1 MSIPKKKP
9 TPEPDDAQRAFG
21 IDPDNIPENIQSE
34 DLTPWLKEEAWP
46 QPKWFTKAKADG
58 KMLNKNFDS
67 YVMDTLRWRYTRLEG
82 DFRTV
87 FNNYFNTK
95 YVDKVT
101 ARRIISFLESARE
114 ALEKDNCDPLDVSNL
129 LDMADQYMVWLF
141 PPHVANVQM
150 AALTAQL
157 KTEGNPWGDYLAAE
171 TTREGATLGSYRA
184 ALDRVKQATNDSNQI
199 TQVNNG
205 LQIERLEM
213 LTKWGLVV
221 TIVMLIG
228 IPLVT
233 KSKEGIFDGSVIGDY
248 VVKSGRQW
256 LVIPIIAL
264 IGAVG
269 AFLSGLLQMRR
280 SKITIGEFKEN
291 VMQFRLRLIVG
302 AIFAMMVSMLL
313 TWDIISGVEIKN
325 AGAYV
330 LIAFLCGFSERYFL
344 NLLRIDEEGNSTIPQ
359 GAPIVAANTS
369 KPTDAINETVVPEN
383 PNDVKMN

>member
-1 MSIPKKKP
+1 
-9 TPEPDDAQRAFG
+9 
-21 IDPDNIPENIQSE
+21 
-34 DLTPWLKEEAWP
+34 L
-46 QPKWFTKAKADG
+46 
-58 KMLNKNFDS
+58 
-67 YVMDTLRWRYTRLEG
+67 Y
-82 DFRTV
+82 
-87 FNNYFNTK
+87 
-95 YVDKVT
+95 
-101 ARRIISFLESARE
+101 
-114 ALEKDNCDPLDVSNL
+114 
-129 LDMADQYMVWLF
+129 
-141 PPHVANVQM
+141 PPHVANAQM

-171 TTREGATLGSYRA
+171 TTREGATLGGYRA
-184 ALDRVKQATNDSNQI
+184 ALDRVKQAVNDNNQI

-233 KSKEGIFDGSVIGDY
+233 KSKEGIFDGSAIGDY
-248 VVKSGRQW
+248 VVKASRQW
-256 LVIPIIAL
+256 LVIPVIAL

-344 NLLRIDEEGNSTIPQ
+344 NLLKVIQLFHKVRQLWQRIRISLQTMVQ
-359 GAPIVAANTS
+359 
-369 KPTDAINETVVPEN
+369 KR
-383 PNDVKMN
+383 